1 MSINMPNKFENNLTV
16 MKPGGGVGMVREDQ
30 NSISAENI
38 MKTNISN
45 IQANVNPKQA
55 FHSRNAN
62 FIQIEQKG

>member
-1 MSINMPNKFENNLTV
+1 